1 MAYLCLEQALFHIFL
16 FATAKQTRLEGRG
29 EEKITDTAKTLD
41 GMLTQLALT
50 LGEHTVA
57 QLADAEKRR
66 GLISALRISSGPA
79 RRILVLLDN
88 LETLSIEEQTGATEF
103 LRSLPQ
109 EVKAIVTSRRRI
121 MDGAVWVRLDEL
133 EWEGARNLIQEEM
146 RRASNL
152 ETALRNAGEPRWQA
166 LYDATGGSP
175 LALRWMLSLMR
186 ARNLSLDR
194 ALEILRSG
202 VAVDLPLLQ
211 FIYREARQEMGL
223 NDWLLLGGLSLS
235 LIRLPLMRWSM

>member
-1 MAYLCLEQALFHIFL
+1 MAALHPEDRSWGVLIDGIGGIGKTALAVEVAYLCLEQALFHIFL

-88 LETLSIEEQTGATEF
+88 LETLRIEE
-103 LRSLPQ
+103 
-109 EVKAIVTSRRRI
+109 
-121 MDGAVWVRLDEL
+121 RL
-133 EWEGARNLIQEEM
+133 AQ
-146 RRASNL
+146 
-152 ETALRNAGEPRWQA
+152 
-166 LYDATGGSP
+166 
-175 LALRWMLSLMR
+175 
-186 ARNLSLDR
+186 
-194 ALEILRSG
+194 
-202 VAVDLPLLQ
+202 
-211 FIYREARQEMGL
+211 L
-223 NDWLLLGGLSLS
+223 NFSGLSRKRS
-235 LIRLPLMRWSM
+235 RPS